1 MKKLT
6 TNKINIFNA
15 LSSIR
20 EAVAND
26 EALTEKVDALSSELA
41 NLASTID
48 NIRKINDCY
57 DTFTGVEIIRKQRE
71 AREEVI
77 NELLPERNERTER
90 KHTIPCNIVSSWVS
104 FIAGS
109 LEDGTVVELHDDRFM
124 FAHEDGLVTVHARY
138 YNYSCGSKIVIQML

>member
-15 LSSIR
+15 LASIR

-57 DTFTGVEIIRKQRE
+57 NAFAGIEIIRKQRE

-77 NELLPERNERTER
+77 NELLPMRNNDIERQ
-90 KHTIPCNIVSSWVS
+90 HVIPCEIVSSWAT
-104 FIAGS
+104 FLAGS

-124 FAHEDGLVTVHARY
+124 FTHEDGLVTVHARY
-138 YNYSCGSKIVIQML
+138 YNYSRGGKIIIQML